1 MTPFHHLD
9 PATPPADAALIWPW
23 RPNWA
28 TLPVERLE
36 WRTAV
41 HVSQNSAEQRR
52 ALRPEPR
59 LQMAYSYL
67 LAEDDAPVALG
78 LMRAWQGKVW
88 AAPAWWAASK
98 LTAGAPTDTLALSRA
113 TETLWQAGSRGMV
126 YTSAGTLEPF
136 TVASVT
142 TNGLVLTA
150 ALAGTWPVGATVV
163 PLHFADLPAG
173 QSATAPAG
181 ELLRLDVT
189 FEVRPGL
196 TPVLAEPADGSAWG
210 DTFPTG
216 TPATDPRDH
225 LLGLE
230 HNWTEEAKLT
240 VTFPNDVNDPGLGLL
255 SKRPAGAR
263 SAMQWSVR
271 LLLEGDAA
279 VAQLRQFVAAHR
291 ARAVGFYALNPVLDT
306 DATSISA
313 GTATMPSLRFYSN
326 PGNYVAGL
334 SYLKPKYRPQT
345 LMFEMPGP
353 AATDITGAHTITTA
367 GTVTSGVTF
376 GSNGRASISPAV
388 SLTGNEWHL
397 WFSSSRGGAL
407 SVGGSGSTIQA
418 INVFSGSPDTD
429 VRRLLVDNAYAGGAT
444 LVNGTVAAGDVIRLS
459 VTNSGA
465 TLSLYAND
473 VLLDT
478 ATGSGFGFNLDAL
491 AATSTD
497 SLQQYLNATL
507 YDVVAGV
514 GPLTVVGYE
523 RISLGATVSGTT
535 IDTTGSDTL
544 DPMLRP
550 RLVSPV
556 RLASD
561 SIEITH
567 HSLGVAEVVLPLTT
581 T

>member
-41 HVSQNSAEQRR
+41 HVSQDSSEQRR

-59 LQMAYSYL
+59 LQMTYSYL
-67 LAEDDAPVALG
+67 LAEDEAPMALS

-88 AAPAWWAASK
+88 AAPVWWAASK
-98 LTAGAPTDTLALSRA
+98 LTTGAPTNTLALSRA
-113 TETLWQAGSRGMV
+113 TETLWQPGSRGMV
-126 YTSAGTLEPF
+126 YTSADTLESF

-142 TNGLVLTA
+142 TSGLVLTE
-150 ALAGTWPVGATVV
+150 ALAGTWPAGATVV
-163 PLHFADLPAG
+163 PLHFADLPAS
-173 QSATAPAG
+173 QSASAPAG

-263 SAMQWSVR
+263 AAMQWSVR
-271 LLLEGDAA
+271 LLLEGDAT

-306 DATSISA
+306 DAASVTA
-313 GTATMPSLRFYSN
+313 GVAEMPSLRFYDS
-326 PGNYVAGL
+326 PEFYFAGL
-334 SYLKPKYRPQT
+334 SY
-345 LMFEMPGP
+345 
-353 AATDITGAHTITTA
+353 I
-367 GTVTSGVTF
+367 F
-376 GSNGRASISPAV
+376 GGERKNLRA
-388 SLTGNEWHL
+388 E
-397 WFSSSRGGAL
+397 
-407 SVGGSGSTIQA
+407 
-418 INVFSGSPDTD
+418 FSGS
-429 VRRLLVDNAYAGGAT
+429 NI
-444 LVNGTVAAGDVIRLS
+444 TV
-459 VTNSGA
+459 T
-465 TLSLYAND
+465 
-473 VLLDT
+473 
-478 ATGSGFGFNLDAL
+478 
-491 AATSTD
+491 
-497 SLQQYLNATL
+497 
-507 YDVVAGV
+507 
-514 GPLTVVGYE
+514 E
-523 RISLGATVSGTT
+523 
-535 IDTTGSDTL
+535 SDTGTIY
-544 DPMLRP
+544 RP
-550 RLVSPV
+550 RMVSYA

-561 SIEITH
+561 AVEITH
-567 HSLGVAEVVLPLTT
+567 HSLGVAEVTLPVTTQVDDYLYRTMVSVAEYTFEGGSHTATVHDPVGWRIDRFDFSTLTNLGT
-581 T
+581 GDEIVDIVGPWLVEREYTLADVPDGAIPYADALAKSYAVHATLVSGFITSGGLDNWITITEGGINWFIGVGGTAGETRSGTLLLELTEIVDGSPVGPILASGLYTMTSIAG